1 MAIFFNIVFN
11 LPFVSIA
18 CFSQNISDASEYF
31 GIRQDF
37 LGIVNEK
44 YIKSAALRQNM
55 LEPSVAFPY
64 PSFQEIAS
72 DSPSE
77 QFFAHG
83 NHDSVHILPVLP
95 ADAVFETAGDSESAF

>member
-1 MAIFFNIVFN
+1 MAIFFNIDFS

-18 CFSQNISDASEYF
+18 CFSQNIPDASEYF
-31 GIRQDF
+31 GIRQYF

-83 NHDSVHILPVLP
+83 NHDSVYILPVVP

>member
-18 CFSQNISDASEYF
+18 CFSQNIPDASVYF

-37 LGIVNEK
+37 LGIVYEK
-44 YIKSAALRQNM
+44 YVEAAAFRQSM
-55 LEPSVAFPY
+55 LEPPVTFPY

-77 QFFAHG
+77 QLFAHG
-83 NHDSVHILPVLP
+83 NHDSVYILSV
-95 ADAVFETAGDSESAF
+95 ASAYTVSETAGDSEFPF